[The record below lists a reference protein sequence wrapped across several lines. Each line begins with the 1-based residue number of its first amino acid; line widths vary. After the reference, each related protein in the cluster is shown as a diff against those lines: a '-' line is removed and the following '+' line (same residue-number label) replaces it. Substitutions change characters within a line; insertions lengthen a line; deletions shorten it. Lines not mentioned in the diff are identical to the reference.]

1 MSAAVRWWVAGTLAA
16 ALAAG
21 QEQKTLPLSLSKAV
35 EIATAPDGATRVRLA
50 AEQIKAAEARRLR
63 ARTAL
68 GPNIDGGYTFR
79 SFTNNLSAMGISIGG
94 MFPGISIPT
103 LVGPIETNDA
113 RLSATQSLFDL
124 PTIKRFQAAK
134 AQLSAARADNDAQV
148 NQTKGAVAKAYL
160 NALRADAAWKTAQ
173 ANVALAERL
182 VKQAQSQKLAGTGTG
197 IDVTRTEVSLANERQ
212 RLIQTEED
220 RDNARLSLLRAMG
233 AGMDIDVDLTDSMT
247 YVPADVPEPTK
258 AVAAARELRP
268 ELKAQAER
276 ERSARL
282 SYSAAKYE
290 QLPKVA
296 AFGDYGVLGAT
307 SGALLPTRQA
317 GVQVKIPIF
326 GMNRRDGD
334 RAESASQMRQEA
346 IRTRDTAQQVELEI
360 RTAVN
365 ALKSAE
371 HQVQVALEAQTQSEK
386 ELAQAERR
394 YQAGVA
400 IGVEVTDA
408 QARVARARENEV
420 AAVFRQKSARIDL
433 GVAVG
438 NIDLMLQ

>member
-1 MSAAVRWWVAGTLAA
+1 MSATRLLVAVALAA
-16 ALAAG
+16 MTAAG
-21 QEQKTLPLSLSKAV
+21 QEKKTLPLSLSKAV
-35 EIATAPDGATRVRLA
+35 EIATAPDGATRVKLA

-63 ARTAL
+63 AFTAL
-68 GPNIDGGYTFR
+68 GPSIDGGYTFR
-79 SFTNNLSAMGISIGG
+79 SFTNNLGAMGISIGG
-94 MFPGISIPT
+94 MIPGLSIPT
-103 LVGPIETNDA
+103 LVGPIETNDV
-113 RLSATQSLFDL
+113 RVSASQSIFDL
-124 PTIKRFQAAK
+124 SSIKRYQASKASVSAAK
-134 AQLSAARADNDAQV
+134 SDNEAQV

-160 NALRADAAWKTAQ
+160 NALRADAAWNTAK
-173 ANVALAERL
+173 ANVELAERL

-197 IDVTRTEVSLANERQ
+197 IDVTRTEVSRANERQ
-212 RLIQTEED
+212 RLIQAEED
-220 RDNARLSLLRAMG
+220 RENARLNLLRAMG
-233 AGMDIDVDLTDSMT
+233 VGMDVELDLTDSMT
-247 YVPADVPEPTK
+247 YVPADVPDAAK
-258 AVAAARELRP
+258 AVEAAKELRP

-276 ERSARL
+276 ERSAEL
-282 SYSAAKYE
+282 SYAAAKWE

-296 AFGDYGVLGAT
+296 AFGDYGVIGSTA
-307 SGALLPTRQA
+307 GALLPTRSA
-317 GVQVKIPIF
+317 GVSVKIPLW
-326 GMNRRDGD
+326 GVNRRDGE
-334 RAESASQMRQEA
+334 RAESASLRRQEG

-365 ALKSAE
+365 ALRSAE
-371 HQVQVALEAQTQSEK
+371 HQVLVALEAQTQSEK